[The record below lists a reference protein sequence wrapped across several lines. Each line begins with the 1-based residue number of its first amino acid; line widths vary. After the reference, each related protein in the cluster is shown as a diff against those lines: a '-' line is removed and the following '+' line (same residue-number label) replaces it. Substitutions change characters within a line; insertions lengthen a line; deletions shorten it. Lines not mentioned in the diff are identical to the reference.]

1 MIVALRLLSSLW
13 GYVIGPVVELI
24 NKTANTIKELTLYQ
38 LFLDE
43 LVPL

>member
-1 MIVALRLLSSLW
+1 MVALGLLFSLW
-13 GYVIGPVVELI
+13 GYVIGLI
-24 NKTANTIKELTLYQ
+24 IKLVNRIANTTKELTPYQ